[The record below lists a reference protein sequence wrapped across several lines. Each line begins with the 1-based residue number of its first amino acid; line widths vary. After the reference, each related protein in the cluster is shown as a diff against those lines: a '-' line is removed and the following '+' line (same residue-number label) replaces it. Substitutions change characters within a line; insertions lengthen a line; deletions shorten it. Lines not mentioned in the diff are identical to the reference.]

1 MRRTNPLREALTA
14 GRPTLGTR
22 LHSAWPT
29 IIELVG
35 YSEAFDYVEI
45 TAEYAPYDLF
55 SLENQGR
62 AIELFPHLSGLVKIE
77 QESRMHLAVRAMS
90 SGIQNLLFT
99 DCRTVADVEECVRCV
114 RAETPGLGGLHG
126 VGQGRDV
133 GIVLEVGNPFFVQTT
148 RDAVVALMIEK
159 KEAVENLEALLDVP
173 GVDMVQFGPADYAMG
188 IGVTGDRQH
197 PAVREAEDYLI
208 ATALKKGITPRAEI
222 RDPADAVPYMEKGV
236 RHFCMGTDVRIL
248 FDFYKG
254 RGTALRDLISG
265 RSDG

>member
-1 MRRTNPLREALTA
+1 MRRTNPLRELLNA
-14 GRPTLGTR
+14 GKPSLGTR

-29 IIELVG
+29 VIELVG

-62 AIELFPHLSGLVKIE
+62 AIELFPRLSGLVKIE

-99 DCRTVADVEECVRCV
+99 DVRTPEDTRECVRCV
-114 RAETPGLGGLHG
+114 RAETPGLDGLHG

-133 GIVLEVGNPFFVQTT
+133 GIVLEVGNPHFVQTT
-148 RDAVVALMIEK
+148 KDAVVALMIEK
-159 KEAVENLEALLDVP
+159 KEAIENLEAILDVP
-173 GVDMVQFGPADYAMG
+173 GIDMVQFGPADYAMG

-197 PAVREAEDYLI
+197 PAVREAEDYMI
-208 ATALKKGITPRAEI
+208 ATALKKGIAPRAEI
-222 RDPADAVPYMEKGV
+222 RDPEAAKPYMAKGV

-254 RGTALRDLISG
+254 RGSDLRDLVTG
-265 RSDG
+265 GGA

>member
-1 MRRTNPLREALTA
+1 MRQTNPLRELLKA
-14 GRPTLGTR
+14 GKPSLGTR

-62 AIELFPHLSGLVKIE
+62 AIELFPHLAGLVKIE

-99 DCRTVADVEECVRCV
+99 DVRSVADVEECVRCV
-114 RAETPGLGGLHG
+114 RAETPGLNGRHG

-133 GIVLEVGNPFFVQTT
+133 GIVLEVGNPFFVETT
-148 RDAVVALMIEK
+148 KDAVVALMIEK
-159 KEAVENLEALLDVP
+159 KEAIENLEAMLDVP

-188 IGVTGDRQH
+188 IGVTGNRQH
-197 PAVREAEDYLI
+197 PAVREAEKYMI
-208 ATALKKGITPRAEI
+208 ETAMKKGITPRAEI
-222 RDPADAVPYMEKGV
+222 HNPDAARPYMEMGV
-236 RHFCMGTDVRIL
+236 QHFCMGTDVRVL
-248 FDFYKG
+248 FDFFRREG
-254 RGTALRDLISG
+254 GALRNLITSA
-265 RSDG
+265 

>member
-1 MRRTNPLREALTA
+1 MRRTNPLRELLNA
-14 GRPTLGTR
+14 GKPSLGTR

-35 YSEAFDYVEI
+35 YSGAFDYVEI

-62 AIELFPHLSGLVKIE
+62 AIELFPQLSGLVKIE

-99 DCRTVADVEECVRCV
+99 DCRTVADVEECVKCV
-114 RAETPGLGGLHG
+114 RAETPELRGLHG

-133 GIVLEVGNPFFVQTT
+133 GIVLEVGNQHFVQTT
-148 RDAVVALMIEK
+148 KDAVVALMIEK
-159 KEAVENLEALLDVP
+159 KEAIENLEAMLDVP
-173 GVDMVQFGPADYAMG
+173 GVDIVQFGPADYAMG
-188 IGVTGDRQH
+188 IGVVGDRQH

-222 RDPADAVPYMEKGV
+222 RDPAAAKPYIEKGV

-248 FDFYKG
+248 YDFYTG
-254 RGTALRDLISG
+254 PGSALRDVITGVSNG
-265 RSDG
+265 